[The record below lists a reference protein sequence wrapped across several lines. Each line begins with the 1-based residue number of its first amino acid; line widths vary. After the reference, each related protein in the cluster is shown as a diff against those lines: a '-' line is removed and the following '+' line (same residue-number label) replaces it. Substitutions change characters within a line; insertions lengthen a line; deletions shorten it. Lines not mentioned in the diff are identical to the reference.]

1 MRKQKLIEYK
11 EVADRLN
18 EQGVMPYSARQWS
31 QAMVQSV
38 IYGKIKNQD
47 AIKLVENTLEL
58 IRKENN

>member
-11 EVADRLN
+11 EVADILN